1 MAAPG
6 PTFRF
11 GVLAFLAMTA
21 IVAAA
26 ATGLLVLVDPR
37 SQLWWADRM
46 AEIGAFLGELV
57 RPFTRR

>member
-11 GVLAFLAMTA
+11 SVLAFLTMTA

-57 RPFTRR
+57 RPFTPK